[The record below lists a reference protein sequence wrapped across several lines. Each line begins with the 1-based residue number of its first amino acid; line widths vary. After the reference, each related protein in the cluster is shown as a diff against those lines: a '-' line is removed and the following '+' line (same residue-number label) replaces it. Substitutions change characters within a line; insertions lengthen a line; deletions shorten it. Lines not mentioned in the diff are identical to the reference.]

1 MINFMYF
8 PHKLVIKISQLH
20 GIPVSCSPHLVACRL
35 HDILTQNYTSSGQDS
50 PKKFIF
56 FQLDFYTKIEKKDK
70 RKNVQLK

>member
-8 PHKLVIKISQLH
+8 PHKLVEDK
-20 GIPVSCSPHLVACRL
+20 PVTWDSCLLFPHLVACRV